1 MGEEEEEKLKNKL
14 VTFQF
19 ELEIIDKSVLP

>member
-1 MGEEEEEKLKNKL
+1 MGDEEEEKLKNKL